1 MQDMHIYSAP
11 ISPGDA
17 VEEPLVS
24 IVLAVYNEEDSLVQE
39 LQTIHQAM
47 EQVGYAYEIIVVD
60 DGSTDRTPQILRDFS
75 WIKII
80 THHRNRGSDAAR
92 KTGTLAARG
101 EIVVWSDVDLTYPNH
116 MIPDLVER
124 MKEQGYD
131 QVVGARHAEKGTLR
145 LLRVPAKYLIRRLAC
160 FLANAEIP
168 DLNSGLRAFRR
179 DIALRYIDLLPPGF
193 SCVTTIT
200 LAFLCNG
207 YSVGYLP
214 IQYQARVGKS
224 KFHPIRDTYRYAMQV
239 TRMVMC
245 FEPLR
250 IFLPISLLFVLA
262 GILSSSI
269 NYTRKGTFQEMD
281 IIILLVGVLVG
292 VLGLLA
298 DLIVLQIKRLER
310 SREPASQVTK
320 KSMDDL

>member
-1 MQDMHIYSAP
+1 MQDMHIYSDP

-17 VEEPLVS
+17 AVEPLVS
-24 IVLAVYNEEDSLVQE
+24 IVLAVYNEEDSLAQE

-47 EQVGYAYEIIVVD
+47 ERVEYAYEIIVVD
-60 DGSTDRTPQILRDFS
+60 DGSTDRTPQILRDYS
-75 WIKII
+75 WIKVI
-80 THHRNRGSDAAR
+80 THRRNRGSGAAR

-101 EIVVWSDVDLTYPNH
+101 EIVVWSDVDQTYPNH
-116 MIPDLVER
+116 RIPDLIER
-124 MKEQGYD
+124 MNEKGYD

-160 FLANAEIP
+160 FLASAEIP

-214 IQYQARVGKS
+214 IQYQARVGES
-224 KFHPIRDTYRYAMQV
+224 KFHPIKDTYRYAMQV

-250 IFLPISLLFVLA
+250 IFLPISLFLVLS

-269 NYTRKGTFQEMD
+269 NYARKGIFQEMD

-298 DLIVLQIKRLER
+298 DLIVLQVKRLER
-310 SREPASQVTK
+310 SREITPRNVDEKVQ
-320 KSMDDL
+320 D